1 MEFFR
6 DKGEKQRNSS
16 GAKPIFFSEFLKG
29 ERRIHG
35 ILEGL
40 THY

>member
-6 DKGEKQRNSS
+6 GKGEKERNSS
-16 GAKPIFFSEFLKG
+16 GAKPIFFSEFHRGKWRL
-29 ERRIHG
+29 HG